1 MHRPTAATHSRRPTA
16 ARRAVCLLLL
26 FALSTLGLAGCAA
39 SAGSDEQVRL
49 VVTPVASPTQT
60 PEAMP
65 TTQPVSY
72 TVRAGDTLSGIA
84 TMFGVTVD
92 DIVRNNNI
100 TDPNTLAEGQVLVIP
115 GRAASPTPTPQG
127 THSPEVTGTPG
138 TPGAGPSG
146 SPTSVLPPPDVTPPL
161 GPTTDPSNP

>member
-1 MHRPTAATHSRRPTA
+1 MA
-16 ARRAVCLLLL
+16 
-26 FALSTLGLAGCAA
+26 LAGCAA

-49 VVTPVASPTQT
+49 LVTPVASPTAT
-60 PEAMP
+60 PEALP
-65 TTQPVSY
+65 TTAPVTY

-84 TMFGVTVD
+84 AMFGITVD

-127 THSPEVTGTPG
+127 TVSPETTGTPG
-138 TPGAGPSG
+138 GQGTPGA
-146 SPTSVLPPPDVTPPL
+146 SPTTALPPPDVTPPQ
-161 GPTTDPSNP
+161 GPEPDSSNP